1 MRSMSAGNMIELIKL
16 ALSTPVWWSY
26 FLRVF
31 SFYLVAWIIHRLS
44 HRIARLVYLD
54 RRIKS
59 EKRRSKMER
68 LETLR
73 GLVASAITF
82 LAFAAATFASL
93 SMAVQTDTLV
103 WMVGLFSAAFGL
115 GARPLLADFLTG
127 ISFMFE
133 DTFDVGE
140 KVELLGPVGGGVE
153 GVVEA
158 VNLRTTL
165 IRSPTGESFTV
176 PNGEVR
182 IVRNFSRGRF
192 SAANITLKTAAEDLP
207 QALALLEGLG
217 EEAVTLLPNL
227 LEPWQVISASGAI
240 GQQTELTLITKAKFG
255 KAAEMRP
262 RLLAFVH
269 EEFDKAGI
277 ALFD

>member
-1 MRSMSAGNMIELIKL
+1 MAEWIQKAFGE
-16 ALSTPVWWSY
+16 PVWWSY
-26 FLRVF
+26 AMRVF
-31 SFYLVAWIIHRLS
+31 TFYLFAWIVHRLS
-44 HRIARLVYLD
+44 NRIARLIYLE
-54 RRIKS
+54 RRIATG
-59 EKRRSKMER
+59 KRRSKGER
-68 LETLR
+68 VATLR
-73 GLVASAITF
+73 GLIASAITF
-82 LAFAAATFASL
+82 LAFALATFASL

-103 WMVGLFSAAFGL
+103 WMIGLFSAAFGL

-140 KVELLGPVGGGVE
+140 KVQLVGLGGGGVE

-192 SAANITLKTAAEDLP
+192 SVANVTVKTSADDLP
-207 QALALLEGLG
+207 RALELLEELG
-217 EEAVTLLPNL
+217 EEAVALLPNL

-240 GQQTELTLITKAKFG
+240 GQQTELTVIAKARFG

-269 EEFDKAGI
+269 EELAKIGI
-277 ALFD
+277 SLLD